1 MSRRMSRIWCTSIR
15 RIRWIERLRE
25 YLLCLVAAAAVTY
38 LTTPLARIFAQRF
51 GFVAEV
57 RDRDVH
63 DEVTPRLGGLAMLAG
78 LLAGLL
84 LASKL
89 PMMSAVFEAGRTPI
103 ALLSGVVVIVLL
115 GMIDDKWGL
124 DAPTKLAGQVLA
136 AGLMAFQGIAIIWLP
151 IGGVF
156 VLDPLTSVLFTV
168 LIVLISINAINM
180 IDGLDGLAAGIVAV
194 AAGAF
199 FTYSFLLS
207 VEFGIERATLA
218 TLVSVLLVGVCLGFL
233 PSNVYPARIFMGD
246 TGSMLLGLLLAAAT
260 ITLSGQIDPQAV
272 AGSTLLPALLPVLLP
287 IAVMAVPLTD
297 LLLAVVR
304 RSRAGRNPFAPDKQH
319 LHHRLLDLGHSQ
331 SRAVL
336 LMYAW
341 TALLAGTAVAIAFV
355 PLGYALAGGGAA
367 LALLIFAVRRPSR
380 RRLSVV
386 RSLRPGA

>member
-1 MSRRMSRIWCTSIR
+1 
-15 RIRWIERLRE
+15 LRE

-38 LTTPLARIFAQRF
+38 LATPVARVFAERF

-63 DEVTPRLGGLAMLAG
+63 DQETPRLGGLAMLAG
-78 LLAGLL
+78 LIAGFV

-89 PMMSAVFEAGRTPI
+89 PMMSSVFDGPRTPI
-103 ALLSGVVVIVLL
+103 ALLSGVAVIVAL

-136 AGLMAFQGIAIIWLP
+136 AGLIALQGIAIIWLP

-156 VLDPLTSVLFTV
+156 VLDPVTSVLFTV
-168 LIVLISINAINM
+168 IIVLISINAINM

-218 TLVSVLLVGVCLGFL
+218 TLVSVLLVGICLGFL
-233 PSNVYPARIFMGD
+233 PNNVFPARVFMGD
-246 TGSMLLGLLLAAAT
+246 TGSMLLGLLLATAT
-260 ITLSGQIDPQAV
+260 ITLAGQIDPQAV

-287 IAVMAVPLTD
+287 VAVMAIPLTD

-331 SRAVL
+331 ARAVL
-336 LMYAW
+336 LMYGW
-341 TALLAGTAVAIAFV
+341 TAVLAGTAVAIAFV
-355 PLGYALAGGGAA
+355 PLPYALAGGAIALGLLFVAA
-367 LALLIFAVRRPSR
+367 RRPR
-380 RRLSVV
+380 RRPLAVV
-386 RSLRPGA
+386 QGLRPGA